1 MKIFLTEYEEQ
12 GKVYAGPNIVAKNL
26 EAAQVAAE
34 VNNLTVV
41 GEFSE
46 IYVDEGLMHFYN
58 CLLYTSDAA
67 DE

>member
-1 MKIFLTEYEEQ
+1 ML
-12 GKVYAGPNIVAKNL
+12 VLIVAKNL

-46 IYVDEGLMHFYN
+46 IYVNEGLMHFYKDS
-58 CLLYTSDAA
+58 LTTKTIH
-67 DE
+67 

>member
-26 EAAQVAAE
+26 EAAQIAAE
-34 VNNLTVV
+34 INNLTVV

-46 IYVDEGLMHFYN
+46 I
-58 CLLYTSDAA
+58 SS
-67 DE
+67 

>member
-34 VNNLTVV
+34 INNLTVAV
-41 GEFSE
+41 S
-46 IYVDEGLMHFYN
+46 
-58 CLLYTSDAA
+58 YTHLTLPTKRIV
-67 DE
+67 

>member
-12 GKVYAGPNIVAKNL
+12 GTVYAGPNIVAKNL

-34 VNNLTVV
+34 VNHLTVV

-46 IYVDEGLMHFYN
+46 IYVNEGLMHFYKDS
-58 CLLYTSDAA
+58 LTTKTIP
-67 DE
+67 

>member
-1 MKIFLTEYEEQ
+1 MKIFMTEYEEQ

-34 VNNLTVV
+34 INNLTVV

-46 IYVDEGLMHFYN
+46 IYVNEGLMHFYKDSLTN
-58 CLLYTSDAA
+58 KTIH
-67 DE
+67 

>member
-12 GKVYAGPNIVAKNL
+12 GKVYAGPSIVAKNL

-34 VNNLTVV
+34 INNLTVV

-46 IYVDEGLMHFYN
+46 IYVNEGLMHFYKDS
-58 CLLYTSDAA
+58 LTTKTIH
-67 DE
+67 